1 MPRVAVVSLNAMET
15 RLWTVTEL
23 TRYVRQMF
31 ESDYRLQDVEVE
43 GELSNLRIPGSGHAY
58 FTLKDAGAE
67 LTCVMW
73 KGQVQAHGADMPGHG
88 DRVVAEGYLSV
99 YETRG
104 QYQLYCRRLRPAGL
118 GDLHA
123 EFERLKER
131 LQAEGVFDRARR
143 PIPAQPA
150 TIGIVTSPSTAALQ
164 DVLNVL
170 ARRSPQVRVVLS
182 PASVQG
188 QGAPAQLVEA
198 LAALNARSDIDVIL
212 LVRGGGSLE
221 DLWCF
226 NDEALARAIADSR
239 VPVISGVGHETDFTL
254 ADFAADL
261 RAPTPSAAAE
271 LATAV
276 TVEHLQARVQAS
288 KQRLAGAVSF
298 ALARQRR
305 EFEQTAAAL
314 QRLSPRAYVNNARQ
328 TLDGLVS
335 RAARA
340 TAHQLALRRS
350 TLNGVRR
357 ALVAVSPAQTLARGY
372 AIVRGPDGRVLHDAA
387 DVQPGDPLEVRLAR
401 GRLTATVD
409 STDISRGTDHHDR

>member
-1 MPRVAVVSLNAMET
+1 MAVVSLNAMET

-43 GELSNLRIPGSGHAY
+43 GEVSNLRIPGSGHAY

-67 LTCVMW
+67 LACVMW
-73 KGQVQAHGADMPGHG
+73 KGQVQAHTDGLPAHG

-99 YETRG
+99 YEPRG

-131 LQAEGVFDRARR
+131 LQAEGLFDRARR

-170 ARRSPQVRVVLS
+170 ARRCPQVRVVLS

-188 QGAPAQLVEA
+188 QGAPPQLVEA
-198 LAALNARSDIDVIL
+198 LAALNARDDVDVIL

-226 NDEALARAIADSR
+226 NDEALARAVADSR
-239 VPVISGVGHETDFTL
+239 VPVIAGVGHETDFTL

-288 KQRLAGAVSF
+288 EQRLMAAVNL
-298 ALARQRR
+298 ALAEQRR
-305 EFEQTAAAL
+305 DFEQTAAAL
-314 QRLSPRAYVNNARQ
+314 RRLSPRAYINNARQ
-328 TLDGLVS
+328 TLDGLAS
-335 RAARA
+335 RAGRA
-340 TAHQLALRRS
+340 AAHQLTLRRS
-350 TLNGVRR
+350 TLTGIRR
-357 ALVAVSPAQTLARGY
+357 ALLAVSPAQTLARGY

-387 DVQPGDPLEVRLAR
+387 HVQTGDPLDIRLAR
-401 GRLTATVD
+401 GRLSATVD
-409 STDISRGTDHHDR
+409 STSSPQETDHD